1 MVSTSRVI
9 QLGLASLA
17 ALALSGW
24 QTANAQ
30 TTCNTS
36 AWSGVTGTPVAGG
49 PNSTP
54 TAVAR
59 YSGSCGLRAA
69 TSGNFVREA
78 TLHSAEGSTASPM
91 HARFLVYTG
100 VTAGSP
106 VVFQSLD
113 GTSAPVVTVTY
124 DRLNQRFTFA
134 APGATASTANDS
146 ALANRW
152 ITVQFSYQAGQAFT
166 AQTTSL
172 DVVTAITPTAPLSG
186 TAPAIEE
193 VRLGGVSGTQ
203 TGALLFDEYEASR
216 AIGSPSFTLLCR
228 GDSNKDGNLN
238 VFDAVGVVNER
249 ANGNLAAGQPDCNE
263 DGAVN
268 IFDAICVVNR
278 RIANDTCI

>member
-9 QLGLASLA
+9 QLGFASLA

-36 AWSGVTGTPVAGG
+36 AWSGVTGSPVAGG

-69 TSGNFVREA
+69 ASGNYVSETTR
-78 TLHSAEGSTASPM
+78 HSAEGSTASPM

-100 VTAGSP
+100 ITAGSP

-113 GTSAPVVTVTY
+113 GTAGTVVTVTY
-124 DRLNQRFTFA
+124 DRTNQRFTFA
-134 APGATASTANDS
+134 APGASGSTANGS

-152 ITVQFSYQAGQAFT
+152 ITVQFSYQAGQPFT

-172 DVVTAITPTAPLSG
+172 DVVTAITPSAPLSG
-186 TAPAIEE
+186 TAPSIEE

-203 TGALLFDEYEASR
+203 TGALIFDEYEASR

-228 GDSNKDGNLN
+228 GDANKDGAIN
-238 VFDAVGVVNER
+238 VFDTVIAANER
-249 ANGNLAAGQPDCNE
+249 LSGTLAGGQPDCNE
-263 DGAVN
+263 DGAINV
-268 IFDAICVVNR
+268 FDTVCISGR
-278 RIANDTCI
+278 RLAGATCN